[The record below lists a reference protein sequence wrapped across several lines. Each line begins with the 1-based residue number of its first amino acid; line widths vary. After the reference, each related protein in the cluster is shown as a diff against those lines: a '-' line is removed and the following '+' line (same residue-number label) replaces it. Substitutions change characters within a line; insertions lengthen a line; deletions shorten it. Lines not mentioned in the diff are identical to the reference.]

1 MVVTRSCCCWF
12 VQQGLQCLCF
22 SKWQCQG
29 VLRPL
34 QRHQCSLSWVT
45 DVFLDNRPF
54 LLSPKPAVHIAGDI
68 ILYGQWPGQGQSVLK
83 WLCQRPK
90 STGTPGP
97 LVSEHMTSSFP
108 DFWLLGKEGIKRRVG
123 LGHEEQLGH
132 VDTSV
137 SGKGRLSEAPRK
149 LFCCFLDWDRKVKV
163 LRRRPVIQTADMYGA
178 WTLSASILQSCLHKQ
193 FSPDPGVGLGRMPRP
208 E

>member
-1 MVVTRSCCCWF
+1 MGSAVYTFPRSRHLKVHTCMHFLQQNGQTVVTRACCCWF
-12 VQQGLQCLCF
+12 LQQGLQSICF

-45 DVFLDNRPF
+45 DVFLDNWSF
-54 LLSPKPAVHIAGDI
+54 LLFPKPAVHIAGDI

-108 DFWLLGKEGIKRRVG
+108 DFWLLARKG
-123 LGHEEQLGH
+123 LNGQ
-132 VDTSV
+132 
-137 SGKGRLSEAPRK
+137 
-149 LFCCFLDWDRKVKV
+149 
-163 LRRRPVIQTADMYGA
+163 
-178 WTLSASILQSCLHKQ
+178 
-193 FSPDPGVGLGRMPRP
+193 
-208 E
+208 